1 MALRRDFGV
10 MCALMLVDIGRIQED
25 KVDLPI

>member
-1 MALRRDFGV
+1 MALRRDFKV
-10 MCALMLVDIGRIQED
+10 MCASLLVDIERIHEG